1 MRTDYHPAKTLWC
14 FDTTRARVY
23 LITVVAETEKC
34 LYLAPSREYNN
45 LGNKMPPILRH
56 KRALRSFH
64 SFHEAKHE
72 LMQELAGQLS
82 ARRNANRH
90 SFRARCE
97 ELLETA
103 SKLEDPHAIK
113 R

>member
-14 FDTTRARVY
+14 FDATRARVY
-23 LITVVAETEKC
+23 SITVVAETEKC

-45 LGNKMPPILRH
+45 LPPILRH

-82 ARRNANRH
+82 AERNANRH

-97 ELLETA
+97 QLLETA
-103 SKLEDPHAIK
+103 SKLEAPCAA